1 MVILI
6 SRRILVIGIVAV
18 SYTHLLLVEG
28 KLQHKGEDAPPQETH
43 RLVQQGGLGQGFHT
57 H

>member
-1 MVILI
+1 ML
-6 SRRILVIGIVAV
+6 
-18 SYTHLLLVEG
+18 YTRQLGQKGLCHLLVEG